1 MFKKLKNLKILI
13 FLIYFVIPVILVKQK
28 PPIIARFKTTRCS
41 SSNKTFNANI
51 TCSVKAY
58 DRYVAKLTVLVNFD
72 VATYQALVRIFG
84 YKDNFGV
91 FHENF
96 GAFGENFEVFWKI
109 LEFFLK
115 NSELF

>member
-1 MFKKLKNLKILI
+1 MFTNQLKFWSKNMKLKENKPSKIFKNFNFLI

-28 PPIIARFKTTRCS
+28 PPIIARFRATRCS

-72 VATYQALVRIFG
+72 IKTYQIMVCFSQKIHRNL
-84 YKDNFGV
+84 NF
-91 FHENF
+91 
-96 GAFGENFEVFWKI
+96 
-109 LEFFLK
+109 
-115 NSELF
+115 